1 MPMLEEV
8 RGPWRRQLAGSER
21 VHCGVQRDRRP
32 MREGLR
38 DMNIRPLQDRVIV
51 KRIEGQD
58 KTEGGIFIPDF
69 AKELPAEGEVVA
81 VGKGRVL
88 DDGRVRPLDVKPGDR
103 VLFAKFAGTAGERA
117 GYFLDPYNPMCVTP
131 PSGSRDAGH

>member
-1 MPMLEEV
+1 
-8 RGPWRRQLAGSER
+8 
-21 VHCGVQRDRRP
+21 
-32 MREGLR
+32 
-38 DMNIRPLQDRVIV
+38 MNIRPPQDRVVV

-131 PSGSRDAGH
+131 PSGSRDASHR

>member
-1 MPMLEEV
+1 V
-8 RGPWRRQLAGSER
+8 
-21 VHCGVQRDRRP
+21 
-32 MREGLR
+32 
-38 DMNIRPLQDRVIV
+38 NIRPLQDRVIV

-103 VLFAKFAGTAGERA
+103 VLSLAKTLSRRLNPRNARSVMPII
-117 GYFLDPYNPMCVTP
+117 GYA
-131 PSGSRDAGH
+131 R